1 MPYELA
7 LKGIVAGTLVVLA
20 TEYGDRNPVLFAILI
35 SLPLTSIIGLSYL
48 WIEHGDSQRIID
60 SSWAILWI
68 VLPSVV
74 LFVALPL
81 LLRAGLH
88 FWLAMP
94 LACLIMA
101 GAYWGYAKLLG
112 RLGLG

>member
-20 TEYGDRNPVLFAILI
+20 TEYGARNPLVFAILI

-48 WIEHGDSQRIID
+48 WIEHGDRQRVID
-60 SSWAILWI
+60 SSWSILWI

-74 LFVALPL
+74 LFIALPL
-81 LLRAGLH
+81 LMKAGAH
-88 FWLAMP
+88 FWVAMP
-94 LACLIMA
+94 AACLIMA
-101 GAYWGYAKLLG
+101 GAYWGYARLLA
-112 RLGLG
+112 RWGLG

>member
-7 LKGIVAGTLVVLA
+7 LKGIIAGTLVVLA
-20 TEYGDRNPVLFAILI
+20 TEYGDRNPLVFAILI
-35 SLPLTSIIGLSYL
+35 SLPLTSIIGLSFL
-48 WIEHGDSQRIID
+48 WMEHRDAQRVID

-74 LFVALPL
+74 LFIALPL
-81 LLRAGLH
+81 LMRAGMH

-94 LACLIMA
+94 AACLTMA
-101 GAYWGYAKLLG
+101 AAYWGYAKLLA
-112 RLGLG
+112 RWGLG

>member
-7 LKGIVAGTLVVLA
+7 LKGIIAGTLVVLA
-20 TEYGDRNPVLFAILI
+20 TEYGDRNPLVFAILI

-48 WIEHGDSQRIID
+48 WIEHGDRQKVID
-60 SSWAILWI
+60 ASWSILWI

-74 LFVALPL
+74 LFIALPL
-81 LLRAGLH
+81 LMRAGVH

-94 LACLIMA
+94 TSIGVMA
-101 GAYWGYAKLLG
+101 AAYWGYAKLLT
-112 RLGLG
+112 RWGLG